1 MVNEISSGL
10 DTLLQPV
17 AIATVASNC
26 SGSMAT
32 ACACVWWPGVVD
44 SAWSFWVFE
53 RGIFLVEVARIVT
66 WIRQLRN
73 VMGPTLATPLEFT
86 VLTIHGLAEEY
97 VGSSGPF
104 HS

>member
-1 MVNEISSGL
+1 MNEVSSGL

-17 AIATVASNC
+17 ASNC
-26 SGSMAT
+26 SGSMTT

-44 SAWSFWVFE
+44 SAWSLWVFE

-73 VMGPTLATPLEFT
+73 VVGPTLATPLEFT
-86 VLTIHGLAEEY
+86 VLTIHGLAEE
-97 VGSSGPF
+97 
-104 HS
+104 

>member
-1 MVNEISSGL
+1 M
-10 DTLLQPV
+10 
-17 AIATVASNC
+17 
-26 SGSMAT
+26 
-32 ACACVWWPGVVD
+32 
-44 SAWSFWVFE
+44 
-53 RGIFLVEVARIVT
+53 EVARIVT